1 LAATRIRNEVLK
13 YILGQDGKI
22 PVSSKVVT
30 RVFCNFGELSEN
42 RRLYRPRALERT
54 VGLRD
59 FAVQFTERIPLFD
72 FYDSGR
78 GKERADDKI
87 RGNCFLLRCVVF
99 RVSHLVTLTCH

>member
-1 LAATRIRNEVLK
+1 MRIRSEVLK
-13 YILGQDGKI
+13 YLLGPNGKI
-22 PVSSKVVT
+22 PLTSKIVT
-30 RVFCNFGELSEN
+30 RVFCNFGDILEN
-42 RRLYRPRALERT
+42 RRLYRPRALERS

-87 RGNCFLLRCVVF
+87 RGKCFPQRGNLLCSAPYRCN
-99 RVSHLVTLTCH
+99 